1 MTATNLPYGVPT
13 GQSCPVQGMN
23 RPKPR
28 CTTVGPIEIGLECEE
43 MTTAIG
49 TDWADLHG
57 CFCQCCRDDGAEAI
71 EVLDGQSLASS
82 VGQGALKAD
91 LLATYA
97 FLVVL
102 PGEGRADW
110 TVKTWAQTAEQ
121 AIRQVCAWQNI
132 PIHFVRKVSRAKD

>member
-1 MTATNLPYGVPT
+1 MTATNLPCGVPI

-23 RPKPR
+23 RPRPH
-28 CTTVGPIEIGLECEE
+28 CDNVGSTEIGLEPGE
-43 MTTAIG
+43 MTSAIG

-91 LLATYA
+91 LLTTHA

-110 TVKTWAQTAEQ
+110 TVKTWAWTAEQ
-121 AIRQVCAWQNI
+121 AKRQVCAWQNI